1 MNIVK
6 FQDIITDSEFFN
18 EKLKGKYALAVNF
31 LYVFPLGLEGL
42 TDNVSSIVALE
53 YSQIH
58 EMPIEELNFTIDT
71 ETFHLERGSDYVLFN
86 EFQEY
91 VDNIGEIDKYI
102 YLNEFATDSDITLDE
117 LKRFRTWLAEI
128 LDANDLWIQ
137 DWAKD
142 PDKVHSMLNYYKMEM
157 YDDVVK
163 TLTQFNSYVD
173 LSSITKQSGC
183 GCGNQAIV
191 WTADTIGVCDPLLI
205 YRHNIYKYMIEIF
218 SDITYWTGQVEI
230 CTEMKKYIDGI
241 LKANLP
247 LASVTLYNKF
257 ADCTCMNLDN
267 DEQTTM
273 ANILRRL
280 SQSLGY
286 IIEDKVS
293 GNRNFIST
301 AFLDWSTYLYEKM
314 RW

>member
-6 FQDIITDSEFFN
+6 FQDIITDSDFFN
-18 EKLKGKYALAVNF
+18 HELKGKYVLVVNF
-31 LYVFPLGLEGL
+31 LYAMPLNKAGL
-42 TDNVSSIVALE
+42 TDNITSIIELE
-53 YSQIH
+53 QLQLG
-58 EMPIEELNFTIDT
+58 EWPMGELDFEIAG
-71 ETFHLERGSDYVLFN
+71 ETFHLERNVDYALF
-86 EFQEY
+86 EDFQEY
-91 VDNIGEIDKYI
+91 AENIGDLDKYI
-102 YLNEFATDSDITLDE
+102 YLNDFATDADITLDE

-128 LDANDLWIQ
+128 LDANDIWIQ

-142 PDKVHSMLNYYKMEM
+142 PDKVHGMLHYYKLEM
-157 YDDVVK
+157 YDEVVK
-163 TLTQFNSYVD
+163 ALTQFNSYVD
-173 LSSITKQSGC
+173 LNSITKQSGC
-183 GCGNQAIV
+183 GCGNQAV
-191 WTADTIGVCDPLLI
+191 MWSADSIGVCDPLLI

-218 SDITYWTGQVEI
+218 SDITYWLGQVEI
-230 CTEMKKYIDGI
+230 CAEMKKYIDGI

-267 DEQTTM
+267 DEQTAM

-286 IIEDKVS
+286 IIDDKVS
-293 GNRNFIST
+293 GNRNFISA